1 MDWARVCIDVNDRK
15 DVVGYSVE
23 IHRSDVLHAVHVF
36 PCGPF
41 DSPVEVLQT
50 ALEWLFEQ
58 YGTQLTLSL
67 F

>member
-1 MDWARVCIDVNDRK
+1 MWARVCIDVNDRQ

-23 IHRSDVLHAVHVF
+23 VHGESTLDAVHVF

-41 DSPVEVLQT
+41 DSPAEVLVD
-50 ALEWLFEQ
+50 ALEYLTEQ
-58 YGTQLTLSL
+58 YGTQLELSL